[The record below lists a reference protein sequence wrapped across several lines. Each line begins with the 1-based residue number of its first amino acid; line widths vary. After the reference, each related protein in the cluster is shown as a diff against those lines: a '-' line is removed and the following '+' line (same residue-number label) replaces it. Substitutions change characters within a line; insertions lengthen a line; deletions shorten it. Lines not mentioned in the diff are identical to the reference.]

1 MTLVVVALI
10 AITVAQ
16 ASPSPNVAGQPC
28 TPAAL
33 VGTWT
38 QVDNQLGDEAAVT
51 IGPNDP
57 VGYKHITPTHFVVY
71 QVAAGGTNAMRSA
84 HGGTY
89 TLAAGIYTETVQ
101 HGFGPPFEVVGGK
114 SIAFQCSME
123 GNDRWRISGQIDETP
138 LKETWKRV
146 SAGPKPKP

>member
-10 AITVAQ
+10 AITAAQ

-28 TPAAL
+28 TSAAL

-38 QVDNQLGDEAAVT
+38 QVDSQFGDEAAT
-51 IGPNDP
+51 TLGPNDP

-71 QVAAGGTNAMRSA
+71 EVAAGGTNAITYA

-89 TLAAGIYTETVQ
+89 TLAGGTYTETIQ
-101 HGFGPPFEVVGGK
+101 HGFGPPFGVVGGK
-114 SIAFQCSME
+114 SIAFQCSIE
-123 GNDRWRISGQIDETP
+123 GNDRWHISGKLDETP
-138 LKETWKRV
+138 LRETWKRV
-146 SAGPKPKP
+146 SAGQKP

>member
-10 AITVAQ
+10 AITAAQ
-16 ASPSPNVAGQPC
+16 TSSSPNVAGQPC

-38 QVDNQLGDEAAVT
+38 QVDSQFGDEAATT

-84 HGGTY
+84 HGGTF

-101 HGFGPPFEVVGGK
+101 HGFGPTFNEVGGQ
-114 SIAFQCSME
+114 SFAFQCSLE
-123 GNDRWRISGQIDETP
+123 GNDLWRISGKIGETP
-138 LKETWKRV
+138 LRETWKRV
-146 SAGPKPKP
+146 SAGRKP